1 MRFKPLSFNADRGI
15 RGLTFT
21 VGVPVNYA
29 DDLNKAAEDFK
40 NGLEFEFKSVK
51 KKRSLDS
58 NSYLWVLCDQIA
70 QAIHSTKEEVYRIA
84 ITEVGRYIEMSF
96 ATKED
101 MDDFIRWWTEKGVG
115 WIVET
120 VDAELLIVHA
130 YIGSSRYT
138 TQEMSVLI
146 ENLVDS
152 AKELGIS
159 TKSDEEIDSL
169 IRSWNNKC

>member
-1 MRFKPLSFNADRGI
+1 MKFKPYQTEVNYELNRTI
-15 RGLTFT
+15 LTFELPTIYNKDIET
-21 VGVPVNYA
+21 VFKKPS
-29 DDLNKAAEDFK
+29 K
-40 NGLEFEFKSVK
+40 NGYELKVVSE
-51 KKRSLDS
+51 KRSLNA
-58 NSYLWVLCDQIA
+58 NSFCWVLCDQIA
-70 QAIHSTKEEVYRIA
+70 QAIHSTKEEVYKIA

-101 MDDFIRWWTEKGVG
+101 MDDFIRWWTDKGIG

-169 IRSWNNKC
+169 IRSWGNG

>member
-1 MRFKPLSFNADRGI
+1 MLTMNRAPERQEPDFFDRLS
-15 RGLTFT
+15 
-21 VGVPVNYA
+21 
-29 DDLNKAAEDFK
+29 
-40 NGLEFEFKSVK
+40 
-51 KKRSLDS
+51 
-58 NSYLWVLCDQIA
+58 
-70 QAIHSTKEEVYRIA
+70 
-84 ITEVGRYIEMSF
+84 
-96 ATKED
+96 ED

-169 IRSWNNKC
+169 IRSWGNG

>member
-1 MRFKPLSFNADRGI
+1 MKFKPLLFGIDRGI

-21 VGVPVNYA
+21 VGVPVIYA
-29 DDLNKAAEDFK
+29 DDLNKLNEE
-40 NGLEFEFKSVK
+40 LKSGVDIELKTVK
-51 KKRSLDS
+51 KKRSLNA
-58 NSYLWVLCDQIA
+58 NSFCWHVCDQIA

-84 ITEVGRYIEMSF
+84 ITEVGRFIEMSF

-169 IRSWNNKC
+169 IRSWGNG

>member
-1 MRFKPLSFNADRGI
+1 MKFKPYQTEVNYELNRTI
-15 RGLTFT
+15 LTFELPT
-21 VGVPVNYA
+21 IY
-29 DDLNKAAEDFK
+29 NKDIVTIFK
-40 NGLEFEFKSVK
+40 NPSKNGYELKVVSE
-51 KKRSLDS
+51 KRSLNA
-58 NSYLWVLCDQIA
+58 NSFLWHVCDQIA

-84 ITEVGRYIEMSF
+84 ITEVGRFIEMSF
-96 ATKED
+96 ASKED

-169 IRSWNNKC
+169 IRSWGNG